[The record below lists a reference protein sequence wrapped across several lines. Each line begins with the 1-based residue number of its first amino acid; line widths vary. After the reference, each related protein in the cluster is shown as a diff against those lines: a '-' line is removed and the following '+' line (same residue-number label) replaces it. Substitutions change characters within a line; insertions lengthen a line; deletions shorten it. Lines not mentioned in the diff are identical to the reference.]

1 MEHPLLVLHF
11 LLTTS
16 RKKSVLFF
24 YAKLIQVFIR
34 EMAWVL
40 VRPRK

>member
-1 MEHPLLVLHF
+1 MF
-11 LLTTS
+11 YWSFILLTTS
-16 RKKSVLFF
+16 EKNNESFF
-24 YAKLIQVFIR
+24 YEKLIQVFIR